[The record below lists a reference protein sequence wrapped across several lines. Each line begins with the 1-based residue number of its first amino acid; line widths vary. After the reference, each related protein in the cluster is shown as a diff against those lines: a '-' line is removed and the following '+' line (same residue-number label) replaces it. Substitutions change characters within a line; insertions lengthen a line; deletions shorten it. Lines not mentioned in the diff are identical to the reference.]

1 MPDPRNP
8 QTLDETDLM
17 DGTIGSVAVD
27 SVGEPTVILWITDEA
42 TTAVHQMNGTL
53 DTDAVASLGMLQ
65 LLRDAVQAAS
75 RVRVRYTTD
84 TGGAK
89 WFHLVRIL

>member
-1 MPDPRNP
+1 
-8 QTLDETDLM
+8 
-17 DGTIGSVAVD
+17 
-27 SVGEPTVILWITDEA
+27 
-42 TTAVHQMNGTL
+42 
-53 DTDAVASLGMLQ
+53 MLQ

>member
-1 MPDPRNP
+1 MPDPLNP
-8 QTLDETDLM
+8 QTYDETELM

-27 SVGEPTVILWITDEA
+27 SVGDPRVILWMTDDA
-42 TTAVHQMNGTL
+42 TNAVHQMNGAL

-65 LLRDAVQAAS
+65 LLRDAVETAN

-84 TGGAK
+84 GEGAK
-89 WFHLVRIL
+89 HFHLVRIL

>member
-1 MPDPRNP
+1 MSDPLNP
-8 QTLDETDLM
+8 QTLDETVQM

-27 SVGEPTVILWITDEA
+27 SVGNPTVILWITDE
-42 TTAVHQMNGTL
+42 TTNVVHQMNGSL

-65 LLRDAVQAAS
+65 LLRDAVQSAS
-75 RVRVRYTTD
+75 RVRVRYTT
-84 TGGAK
+84 GGEGAK